1 MIASIKLMSFFAK
14 IISVLLDIF
23 DAKMDNV
30 SSNDIVAT
38 DFVIVSMAQMSLS
51 ANNCSNDRWFQCR
64 DGQCISKELRCN
76 FQKDCFDGTDEI
88 NCQRICQQGQYTCAN
103 GRCIEMIHRCDGHQ
117 DCLDYSDEQDCPSTN
132 ISLQIQPERQTV
144 RQGQEAV
151 FRCRDEGD
159 LRVPV
164 RWVREGNRPLPPESI
179 DNRGR
184 LILFNVQINYSGV
197 YICKADINIDVN
209 VN

>member
-1 MIASIKLMSFFAK
+1 
-14 IISVLLDIF
+14 
-23 DAKMDNV
+23 
-30 SSNDIVAT
+30 
-38 DFVIVSMAQMSLS
+38 
-51 ANNCSNDRWFQCR
+51 
-64 DGQCISKELRCN
+64 
-76 FQKDCFDGTDEI
+76 
-88 NCQRICQQGQYTCAN
+88 
-103 GRCIEMIHRCDGHQ
+103 MIHRCDGHQ

-209 VN
+209 GLDTSSSPQSSSLSLAQKAAYLTVQPSKLNHLRFERNSISFFSSKSMFGSEFHQSFSRFE